1 LISRYVPELKG
12 GHMNDSLIKIR
23 LMKADDFDAVVGIVM
38 KVSSAS
44 RKPYYDLKF
53 EKLFRSIDYLPVSI
67 VAEKD
72 DGTLA
77 GFIMGELYQGED
89 GIFPDEATIDA
100 ICVDPDCRHKG
111 IGGQL
116 MMEFSDHL
124 RKVGVQK
131 LNTLADPNN
140 PKIIQFFRA
149 NKFSPSKKINLER
162 NL

>member
-1 LISRYVPELKG
+1 
-12 GHMNDSLIKIR
+12 MNDSTIKIR

-44 RKPYYDLKF
+44 RKVHYDLQF
-53 EKLFRSIDYLPVSI
+53 EKLFKSIDYLPVSL

-77 GFIMGELYQGED
+77 GFVMGELYQGED
-89 GIFPDEATIDA
+89 GIFPDEATLDA

-131 LNTLADPNN
+131 LNTLADPNS
-140 PKIIQFFRA
+140 PKILRFFRA

-162 NL
+162 IL